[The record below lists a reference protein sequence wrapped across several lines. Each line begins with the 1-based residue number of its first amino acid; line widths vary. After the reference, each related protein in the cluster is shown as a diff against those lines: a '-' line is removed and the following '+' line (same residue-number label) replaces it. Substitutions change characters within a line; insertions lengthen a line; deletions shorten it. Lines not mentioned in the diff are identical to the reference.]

1 MACQAAYRAGR
12 SVRCLP
18 RLEGKVNLTLRSA
31 AFNAGDMIDPHYTC
45 DGEDVSPPLSW
56 TGVPEGTKSLALIC
70 DDPDAPRGTWS
81 HWVLYNIP
89 PDKSELPEGVP
100 PEGRLT
106 WGAMQ
111 GRNDFGNLG
120 YGGPCCPRGSTHRYF
135 FHLYALDVALDDLR
149 PGLTRQQLLDR
160 IQGHI
165 LDQTQLMGR
174 YSR

>member
-1 MACQAAYRAGR
+1 M
-12 SVRCLP
+12 
-18 RLEGKVNLTLRSA
+18 NLTLRSA

-111 GRNDFGNLG
+111 ASRPIQGMPGAWTIEAATCADRSDGQSRPPQGDL
-120 YGGPCCPRGSTHRYF
+120 RGSGER
-135 FHLYALDVALDDLR
+135 AR
-149 PGLTRQQLLDR
+149 
-160 IQGHI
+160 
-165 LDQTQLMGR
+165 
-174 YSR
+174 